1 MHGIFRAFFQW
12 LSKVNEMVSCGH
24 TNLKTKRGGFLMNVQ
39 SHLLNDTLRQQLA
52 TVLKRMETKVTLV
65 TIVDPHLEV
74 SLELRDFVLDLANLG
89 DQLEA
94 IVKMKG
100 EDVSL
105 EQKIRADKFPVVAL
119 LDEKG
124 RYSGVK
130 FHAVPGGQEINAFL
144 LAIYNLAGPGQ
155 AIDERTLEAIRAIRQ
170 HVNLKVVVS
179 LSSRLCPDVVV
190 AATRIAIENP
200 NVEAEMIDLAHFPHL
215 QAHYQITAVP
225 CLILNDDHVYF
236 GAKTMDQLL
245 QLIS

>member
-1 MHGIFRAFFQW
+1 
-12 LSKVNEMVSCGH
+12 
-24 TNLKTKRGGFLMNVQ
+24 MNVQ
-39 SHLLNDTLRQQLA
+39 SHLLNDALRQQLA
-52 TVLKRMETKVTLV
+52 TVLKRMEKKVTLV
-65 TIVDPHLEV
+65 TFVDPYLEV
-74 SLELRDFVLDLANLG
+74 SLELRDFVLDLASLG
-89 DQLEA
+89 DKLEA
-94 IVKMKG
+94 MVKMKG

-105 EQKIRADKFPVVAL
+105 EENIKADKLPVVAL
-119 LDEKG
+119 LDDEG

-170 HVNLKVVVS
+170 RVNLKVVVS

-200 NVEAEMIDLAHFPHL
+200 NVEAEMIDLAHFPQL
-215 QAHYQITAVP
+215 QAQYQITAVP
-225 CLILNDDHVYF
+225 CLIINDAQVFF
-236 GAKTMDQLL
+236 GAKTIDELL